1 MEELGVSGV
10 SDKFLEIRDLAK
22 NYGIVRALKGVSF
35 TVAKGEVHALL
46 GENGAG
52 KSTLIKIISGEE
64 TPSGGS
70 LFINGAEVKDFNPA
84 HAMAAGIA
92 MVHQELAIFENMS
105 VSDNIFPNSI
115 FLSAGGFISRRKT
128 DREAKELI
136 DLFGIA
142 ISPRQKMD
150 SLTMGQQQMVEILRC
165 ISAGKEIILLD
176 EPTSGL
182 NQEEVKKLME
192 IIRQIKGRGI
202 TVVYISHRIDE
213 IKEISDRVTVLRDGA
228 YVGTYENNSALT
240 EMDLISRMVGRE
252 LSGTLYS
259 ARTEDGIATGEVV
272 LEVKNF
278 FKKNS
283 VRDISFTLH
292 KGEVLGFFGLE
303 GSGTNTVSRMIY
315 GLEAADGGEFFLKGK
330 PVAPLSPD
338 VLVPAGVMYLNNNRK
353 NAGLLLNSPAVDNLS
368 VPLLNQLSD
377 GIFVNRFKMKTHA
390 EKYIGEFNIVIPS
403 VYQQPRYLSGGN
415 QQKLMFSIC
424 MGSNPEIIIINE
436 PTRGIDVGAKV
447 EIHRF
452 ILSLIKKGLSVIV
465 FSSELPELI
474 SLCDRVI
481 VMAKN
486 RICSEVAKG
495 GGMTQ
500 QQIMI
505 RAAGAAVQE
514 GVK

>member
-1 MEELGVSGV
+1 MGE
-10 SDKFLEIRDLAK
+10 FLEIRDISK
-22 NYGIVRALKGVSF
+22 NYGIVRALKNVSF
-35 TVAKGEVHALL
+35 SISKGEVHALL

-64 TPSGGS
+64 APSAGS
-70 LFINGAEVKDFNPA
+70 LFINGAEVKDFNPT

-92 MVHQELAIFENMS
+92 MVHQELAVFENMS
-105 VSDNIFPNSI
+105 VSDNIFPTAS
-115 FLSAGGFISRRKT
+115 FVSAGFINQRKT
-128 DREAKELI
+128 DREAKALI
-136 DLFGIA
+136 DLFGMD

-150 SLTMGQQQMVEILRC
+150 SLTMGQQQIVEILRC
-165 ISAGKEIILLD
+165 VSAGKEIILLD

-192 IIRQIKGRGI
+192 IIRRLKSQGI

-213 IKEISDRVTVLRDGA
+213 IKEISDRVTVLRDGT
-228 YVGTYENNSALT
+228 YVGSYENTAKLT

-252 LSGTLYS
+252 LTGTLYS
-259 ARTEDGIATGEVV
+259 ARAEDGIAGEEVV

-278 FKKNS
+278 CKKNS
-283 VRDISFTLH
+283 VQDISFSLH
-292 KGEVLGFFGLE
+292 RGEVLGFFGLE

-315 GLEAADGGEFFLKGK
+315 GLEAADEGEYFLKGEAVKK
-330 PVAPLSPD
+330 PGPD
-338 VLVPAGVMYLNNNRK
+338 ALVPAGVMYLNNNRK
-353 NAGLLLNSPAVDNLS
+353 NAGLLFNSPALDNLS
-368 VPLLNQLSD
+368 IPLLKKLSD
-377 GIFVNRFKMKTHA
+377 GLFINRNKMAAHA

-403 VYQQPRYLSGGN
+403 VYQRPRYLSGGN

-424 MGSNPEIIIINE
+424 MGNNPEIIIINE

-452 ILSLIKKGLSVIV
+452 ILGLIKNGLSVIV
-465 FSSELPELI
+465 FSSEMPELI

-486 RICSEVAKG
+486 RIFGEVHKG
-495 GGMTQ
+495 DMTQ
-500 QQIMI
+500 ERIMAK
-505 RAAGAAVQE
+505 AAGTAV
-514 GVK
+514 